1 MSVTSAS
8 CIAAGHIRVFSRN
21 FFSRSLNGIRWLTSL
36 RGGISNGA
44 GAITFSNFSL
54 HHSLSFSNSGCDI
67 GSPSRWLTSGSSLLS
82 QDGLGHTWGVV
93 FIAPRCSPLSSSQR
107 GLFSASFQG
116 AIWALAQ
123 VFHPCNFV
131 AWSPLNVRV
140 LIEPL
145 PRVFTT

>member
-8 CIAAGHIRVFSRN
+8 CIAAGHIRVFSQN
-21 FFSRSLNGIRWLTSL
+21 FFSGSLNGIQWLTSL
-36 RGGISNGA
+36 RGGISNGT
-44 GAITFSNFSL
+44 GAITLSNFSL

-67 GSPSRWLTSGSSLLS
+67 GSPSRWLTSGSSLLC

-93 FIAPRCSPLSSSQR
+93 FITPRCSPLSSSQR
-107 GLFSASFQG
+107 GLFLASLWG
-116 AIWALAQ
+116 AIRALAR

-131 AWSPLNVRV
+131 AQSSSNVRV

-145 PRVFTT
+145 P